1 MNNMIQLPPEIL
13 NDENVLPHLIKEFD
27 LKVIKFNGEKILL
40 KNPKNELTVFIELD
54 ENKASVSLGTNMTRS
69 SSFFSVSNDRLTN
82 NISYEMI
89 FMLAELLVI
98 DTIWEYNYDKY
109 LYDRSSFPNTNFFYK
124 LLNDNL
130 FELEKLLN
138 GTDITVQ
145 DIKDGTYKNAAN
157 KYLLLKN
164 LVNKYPNKFL
174 FTLEYLPIS
183 IFPYNDLSNDEL
195 DIMKNLL

>member
-1 MNNMIQLPPEIL
+1 MIQLPPEIL
-13 NDENVLPHLIKEFD
+13 NDEYFKDLVKEFD
-27 LKVIKFNGEKILL
+27 LKVIKFDGEKILL

-54 ENKASVSLGTNMTRS
+54 KNKAGVSLGTKISRS
-69 SSFFSVSNDRLTN
+69 SRFFSVSNDRLTD
-82 NISYEMI
+82 NISYEMV

-98 DTIWEYNYDKY
+98 DTIWEYNYNKY
-109 LYDRSSFPNTNFFYK
+109 LYDRSSFPHTNFFYK
-124 LLNDNL
+124 LLNDNPT
-130 FELEKLLN
+130 ELEELLN
-138 GTDITVQ
+138 GTEITPQ

-174 FTLEYLPIS
+174 FTLEYLPNS